1 MFIEEVVDQQR
12 YILSSLPQ
20 WRKHDRYDI
29 KTVEEVVVTEI
40 LPVHFFLKI
49 LIGCNDDSNVDF
61 DRLVAAQGSNLV
73 LLESSQHFGLKGL
86 AGVANLI
93 EQERSTLRRFE
104 QAVGYGPKMFARVL
118 RFRRFLSLV
127 EDDSHSLA
135 WAAAEAGY
143 ADQPHLTRECN
154 DLGGLPPAELL
165 AVRNVQDTG

>member
-1 MFIEEVVDQQR
+1 LSMFIDEVVDQQR

-93 EQERSTLRRFE
+93 EQERAFMSFLKEALFIVNGTRQSAAHMSE
-104 QAVGYGPKMFARVL
+104 KFALKQVSGR
-118 RFRRFLSLV
+118 
-127 EDDSHSLA
+127 
-135 WAAAEAGY
+135 EA
-143 ADQPHLTRECN
+143 QLTATK
-154 DLGGLPPAELL
+154 G
-165 AVRNVQDTG
+165 

>member
-1 MFIEEVVDQQR
+1 MFIDEVVDQQR

-93 EQERSTLRRFE
+93 EQERSF
-104 QAVGYGPKMFARVL
+104 MS
-118 RFRRFLSLV
+118 FLK
-127 EDDSHSLA
+127 
-135 WAAAEAGY
+135 EAF
-143 ADQPHLTRECN
+143 
-154 DLGGLPPAELL
+154 LL
-165 AVRNVQDTG
+165 